1 MLQVKANSP
10 IIFFKHLYRLL
21 VWQGQSQEWADKNLR
36 SEAFGYAISMIVAVW
51 TTYVAA
57 RELLPHLVSPLVSQG
72 IGGIVRWLVH
82 MGNSC
87 ISKNHR
93 QRNQYADQPYERTN
107 HSQNQQ
113 DVAAA
118 TSSRTHQSRRHQYE
132 EEREAIPL
140 QRFNE
145 EEGNTN
151 YRTGTDGTDS
161 SLSEASAA
169 ALASV
174 AERTMAQYQELD
186 ASSDDFFGED
196 DDDDDDDD
204 ASTDTL
210 VMRTLTA
217 IRRLVDK

>member
-1 MLQVKANSP
+1 
-10 IIFFKHLYRLL
+10 
-21 VWQGQSQEWADKNLR
+21 
-36 SEAFGYAISMIVAVW
+36 MIVAVW

-57 RELLPHLVSPLVSQG
+57 RELLPQLVYSPLVSQG

-107 HSQNQQ
+107 HSHNQQ
-113 DVAAA
+113 EVAAAAAA
-118 TSSRTHQSRRHQYE
+118 TSSSRTQQSRRHQYE

-145 EEGNTN
+145 AEGNTN

-169 ALASV
+169 ALGSV
-174 AERTMAQYQELD
+174 TERTMAQYQELD

-204 ASTDTL
+204 DASTDTL